1 MRRFF
6 LVMAAVSAIPVFY
19 GCTGDQSV
27 EPWPGPDE
35 VGERGPG
42 ATATVG
48 AGGAGGEGGM
58 GGMGG
63 SPPMDCTNPAIYDAL
78 TKEVQAK
85 LYVAQSCD
93 PTLDEI
99 KCDVLL
105 PGMCCDEW
113 VDPGFEDM
121 NMPNVDAYL
130 AALQAWKDAGC
141 TCPPDAPPCQPVDP
155 NFNFGFCNGDGF
167 PMANQGLCQKT
178 FP

>member
-1 MRRFF
+1 
-6 LVMAAVSAIPVFY
+6 MAAMSAIPAFY

-42 ATATVG
+42 ATAA
-48 AGGAGGEGGM
+48 AGTGGMGGMGMGGM

-63 SPPMDCTNPAIYDAL
+63 SPAMDCTNPDIAAEL
-78 TKEVQAK
+78 LQEVKDK
-85 LYVAQSCD
+85 LYVAQLCD

-99 KCDVLL
+99 KCDLL
-105 PGMCCDEW
+105 VPGMCCEEW

-130 AALQAWKDAGC
+130 EALQKWKDAGC
-141 TCPPDAPPCQPVDP
+141 ACPPDAPACPVFDP
-155 NFNFGFCNGDGF
+155 EFGTCNGEGF
-167 PMANQGLCQKT
+167 PAANEGICQKII
-178 FP
+178 P